1 MSSLGIR
8 VPITQDSGDGFTMLK
23 SIKSVIRQNLKMLI
37 LTNPG
42 ERVMLPA
49 YGVGLKTFLFEA
61 AQGGVKGDIKQRIQ
75 EQIETYMP
83 VVKIE
88 RLVLAPM
95 QNTPTGL
102 TIHLA
107 YSIPQLGASDILEI
121 TT

>member
-1 MSSLGIR
+1 
-8 VPITQDSGDGFTMLK
+8 
-23 SIKSVIRQNLKMLI
+23 
-37 LTNPG
+37 
-42 ERVMLPA
+42 
-49 YGVGLKTFLFEA
+49 
-61 AQGGVKGDIKQRIQ
+61 
-75 EQIETYMP
+75 MP